1 MNVCFRGQ
9 RCESQFPIALCYGL
23 ILGAAAFGTR
33 QKMKII
39 QFHEPGPPSVMQ
51 CLEVPVP
58 EPLQGEVLIRAH
70 SIGVG
75 IPDCLIR
82 AGTYGHM
89 PPLPATPG
97 TEIAGTIEKVAPGVT
112 TRRSGQRVYTTARER
127 PHRGGHYAEYVTAP
141 VEATFLLPNN
151 VDYEAAAALANYQ
164 VAYHMFNDA
173 LQLRRGQTVLIYGAA
188 GGMGNALIDLAKAA
202 GLSVIGVVGSED
214 KARFASE
221 VGADHVI
228 NRKNEKVGERV
239 KEITRGRGVEAIID
253 PVAGQGFPD
262 NIAMLAPCGTLL
274 IYGALGG
281 KAPLDLL
288 ATPKM
293 RKNSPAVRQFT
304 IHTWDD
310 LVAERRAG
318 MQALIDM
325 LAAGKLHPRIHDRLP
340 LADAVRAHEMLE
352 SGEVLGKLLL
362 RP

>member
-1 MNVCFRGQ
+1 
-9 RCESQFPIALCYGL
+9 
-23 ILGAAAFGTR
+23 
-33 QKMKII
+33 MKLI
-39 QFHEPGPPSVMQ
+39 QFREPGPPSVLR
-51 CLEVPVP
+51 CLDMPIP
-58 EPLQGEVLIRAH
+58 EPKPGEVLIRAH
-70 SIGVG
+70 AIGVG

-82 AGTYGHM
+82 AGTYSHM

-97 TEIAGTIEKVAPGVT
+97 TELAGTIEKIGRGVT

-141 VEATFLLPNN
+141 AEATFLLPDN
-151 VDYEAAAALANYQ
+151 VDFDAAAALANYQ
-164 VAYHMFNDA
+164 VAYHIFNDA
-173 LQLRRGQTVLIYGAA
+173 LQLPRGQTVLIYAAA

-202 GLSVIGVVGSED
+202 GLIVIGVVSSDD
-214 KARFASE
+214 KARFARDL
-221 VGADHVI
+221 GADHVI

-253 PVAGQGFPD
+253 PVAGPGFLD
-262 NIAMLAPCGTLL
+262 NIAMLAPCGTLV

-288 ATPKM
+288 PTPKV

-310 LVAERRAG
+310 LVDERRAG
-318 MQALIDM
+318 MRALVDM

-340 LADAVRAHEMLE
+340 LTDAARAHEMLE
-352 SGEVLGKLLL
+352 SGAVLGKLLL